1 MITRQE
7 IEGKWNQ
14 VKGSILE
21 RWGELTDD
29 DIQVAQGNADQLVGV
44 IQEKTGAGRREIED
58 FIHDTLSGG
67 ASAVNEFAQS
77 AKNYAA
83 DAARAARDGY
93 DHAADRVKSGY
104 KQAEGLVRE
113 RPAESVAVAFGS
125 GIIAG
130 VILGLVLKR

>member
-14 VKGSILE
+14 IKGSILE

-29 DIQVAQGNADQLVGV
+29 DLQEAKGNTDQLVGV
-44 IQEKTGAGRREIED
+44 IQEKTGTARREIED
-58 FIHDTLSGG
+58 FIHETLSGG
-67 ASAVNEFAQS
+67 ASAVSEFAQS

-83 DAARAARDGY
+83 DAAQAARDGY

-104 KQAEGLVRE
+104 RQAEGLVRE